1 MKFRALISRISLA
14 EKRFAPTSVSSHI
27 CTAIVGK
34 SSNLEELPL
43 FLASTLQILK
53 TLTLSAGLG
62 RFRVLFSLEF
72 DLNPRALEA
81 PQHYRRIENWDSDH
95 GLRNIY
101 ESAGVRPAKE
111 VWTRSTAVKH
121 DKLHLVFL

>member
-1 MKFRALISRISLA
+1 MKFRALISRISPA
-14 EKRFAPTSVSSHI
+14 EKRFAPTSVSSHM

-34 SSNLEELPL
+34 SSNLEELPS

-53 TLTLSAGLG
+53 TITLSAELG

-72 DLNPRALEA
+72 DLNPRGVAALH
-81 PQHYRRIENWDSDH
+81 HYRRNEKWNSDH

-111 VWTRSTAVKH
+111 AWTRSTAVKH